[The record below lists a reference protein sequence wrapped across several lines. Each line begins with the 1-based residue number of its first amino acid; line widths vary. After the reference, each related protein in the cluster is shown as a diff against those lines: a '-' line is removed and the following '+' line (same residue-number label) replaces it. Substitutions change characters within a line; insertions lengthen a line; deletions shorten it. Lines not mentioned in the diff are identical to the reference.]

1 MVDYG
6 TNYMEKYDRW
16 EMERYVKEQID
27 KHETRATYY
36 GKLWTVL
43 SLLLLFILLTPVYIK
58 LFL

>member
-1 MVDYG
+1 MVDCG

-27 KHETRATYY
+27 KHENKFSIY

-43 SLLLLFILLTPVYIK
+43 SLLLLFILLTPLYIK

>member
-6 TNYMEKYDRW
+6 TNYMEKYDRL

-27 KHETRATYY
+27 QHENKFSIY
-36 GKLWTVL
+36 GKLWTML
-43 SLLLLFILLTPVYIK
+43 SLLLLFTLLTPVYIK